1 MAPKA
6 TKVDQHHYLVTLAI
20 AQNDDCDEKL
30 KDYDSYSGDDY
41 DHDHD
46 NKDV

>member
-20 AQNDDCDEKL
+20 AQNDDCDERL
-30 KDYDSYSGDDY
+30 KYSYNGDDY